1 MKKLQ
6 VVFSDESW
14 AQVESIYNQATED
27 FDSGSISYSDVIN
40 EIVLTSNVDI
50 KALQN
55 KHIDIRRSL
64 RSFAA
69 QENINL
75 DDLIRTLTDLKGKPA
90 KKRVREQTEVKHE

>member
-6 VVFSDESW
+6 VIFSDESW
-14 AQVESIYNQATED
+14 AQVESIYNKASED

-50 KALQN
+50 KTLQS
-55 KHIDIRRSL
+55 KHIDVRRSL
-64 RSFAA
+64 RSFAS

-75 DDLIRTLTDLKGKPA
+75 DDLIRTLTDLKGKPT
-90 KKRVREQTEVKHE
+90 KKRSRETAEVKHE